1 MIRDR
6 GLRLLHL
13 WRIGDFYEA
22 QKGDR
27 FRSEWTS
34 LRFSPFTR
42 GWDGVDHY
50 HPMVR
55 PFPFPS
61 GSFDAVYAR
70 RLVEH
75 LVLAEA
81 DQFMSELHRL
91 CVPGA
96 VVRLCVPDFE
106 EMCRSYLLATE
117 NAWETDDPADLRRQE
132 LLVIECVV
140 QMVRERSGG
149 FLGPAIRSGRYDS
162 AFIRER
168 YGDVFETVLSK
179 KNWPTRRGR
188 RWSIARILGG
198 LRRRAWNLAR
208 GPDPRRERENNRWMY
223 DRVNARMLCERNG
236 FTSVQMMPARES
248 RIPDW
253 SRYEFDW
260 SEAGRHEVEPSLYIE
275 CQKPTEE

>member
-70 RLVEH
+70 RIVEH

-117 NAWETDDPADLRRQE
+117 KAWETDDPADIRRQE
-132 LLVIECVV
+132 LLVIECVD

-149 FLGPAIRSGRYDS
+149 FLDRQFAAADTTRPSFASVTVMYSKPCSRKKTGRREEDAAGRLRGYLEGC
-162 AFIRER
+162 AVVPGTWRVGRTRVERER
-168 YGDVFETVLSK
+168 T
-179 KNWPTRRGR
+179 T
-188 RWSIARILGG
+188 
-198 LRRRAWNLAR
+198 
-208 GPDPRRERENNRWMY
+208 
-223 DRVNARMLCERNG
+223 
-236 FTSVQMMPARES
+236 
-248 RIPDW
+248 
-253 SRYEFDW
+253 
-260 SEAGRHEVEPSLYIE
+260 AGCTIE
-275 CQKPTEE
+275 